1 MITEIS
7 LLTQLQLE
15 NFRNQYQYQNKLPT
29 LVNVKLSQYSGN
41 SFYCPFIFLN
51 L

>member
-1 MITEIS
+1 MDTKKKLRKMITEIS

-29 LVNVKLSQYSGN
+29 LVNECETQSK
-41 SFYCPFIFLN
+41 
-51 L
+51 